1 MSDFEEM
8 IEEMR
13 LATPRGTR
21 MRRGDT
27 QEDIGSQ
34 GLAGIEQVQG
44 QDDLLSGDGRV
55 DAPDIIGGQEDAP
68 RHGDAP
74 ATDPTTGGGTHD
86 LDKFDEDLLQDYAY
100 CVEQL
105 GEKLDMKGTLFEIME
120 ESGIDDD
127 SKLSKAV
134 EELIGILAYKVF
146 FEEILLMDLTGSA
159 SQALETITDEQ
170 LSLMELAILTPE
182 EWESDYGIKLNKKLT
197 RRMAA
202 FHHWLANPDPN
213 YPTSNYRR
221 LADMDRNKFENYM
234 MTEWRMPKTPPQSQD
249 PQVAESAGFQPDVG
263 SGNQPTMAASFQAAT
278 RQTGTQVAGTIN
290 IPPPAGPQSR

>member
-44 QDDLLSGDGRV
+44 QEDSLSGDGRI
-55 DAPDIIGGQEDAP
+55 DAPDIIGGQEDTP

-74 ATDPTTGGGTHD
+74 GTDPTIGGGTHD
-86 LDKFDEDLLQDYAY
+86 LDKFDVNLLQDYAY

-105 GEKLDMKGTLFEIME
+105 GEKLDMKGTFFEIME

-127 SKLSKAV
+127 SKLSEAV
-134 EELIGILAYKVF
+134 EELI
-146 FEEILLMDLTGSA
+146 
-159 SQALETITDEQ
+159 
-170 LSLMELAILTPE
+170 
-182 EWESDYGIKLNKKLT
+182 
-197 RRMAA
+197 
-202 FHHWLANPDPN
+202 
-213 YPTSNYRR
+213 
-221 LADMDRNKFENYM
+221 
-234 MTEWRMPKTPPQSQD
+234 
-249 PQVAESAGFQPDVG
+249 
-263 SGNQPTMAASFQAAT
+263 
-278 RQTGTQVAGTIN
+278 
-290 IPPPAGPQSR
+290 